1 MSEPLSAL
9 NGASS
14 ATGIVQVREL
24 PLQGMI
30 TLRGD
35 MGAAALKK
43 AVKAAV
49 GLKMPALGEALSDEG
64 KTVCRMS
71 PDEVLLLCGYGE
83 VAATLQAAQDALGD
97 THSLVVNVSDARAA
111 FEVSGPFAREV
122 MAKLCPV
129 DLAPGRFEPGMF
141 RRTRM
146 AQVAAA
152 FRMPAADTFHIICF
166 RSQAR
171 YVFDVLRVAAQP
183 GSEVN
188 AF

>member
-14 ATGIVQVREL
+14 STGIVPVREL

-35 MGAAALKK
+35 MGAPALKK
-43 AVKAAV
+43 AVKDAV
-49 GLKMPALGEALSDEG
+49 GLKMPALGEALSDKG
-64 KTVCRMS
+64 KTACRMS

-83 VAATLQAAQDALGD
+83 VAASLQAAQDAFGD

-146 AQVAAA
+146 GQVAAA